1 MNKKMKKKI
10 EELVTMS
17 IPLIFTVGM
26 FLYWLAFGY

>member
-1 MNKKMKKKI
+1 MNRKMQKKI

-17 IPLIFTVGM
+17 IPMFCIIGM